1 MNADRKPL
9 LRPVLIIALIVI
21 IIAAAFIFLRVF
33 MPNPPRTGAK
43 TPNPANTLAGTPVP
57 ADGSSAA
64 SGNDY
69 SVQVALAEGQAQ
81 TPTPLVE
88 PVATGEPLTPQEIE
102 AIFARLPGLPASPAD
117 QSEFKYPVQLL
128 PPPRPGK
135 TITEQFPPL
144 ESAPTPEVAASAPLQ
159 VLRFAPQGEIP
170 IAPFV
175 SITFNQPMV
184 PLGTLG
190 DLAAEAVPVRIDP
203 PLTGTWR
210 WLGTKTLTFEYD
222 SKLIDRLPKA
232 TAYTVT
238 IPAGTKSVSGGRLA
252 EAVTWTFSTPAPKLV
267 AMYPQNIPQPLQPLI
282 FAAFDQR
289 IDPAAVL
296 ETTQVFAGNT
306 RFDLALASQSEIE
319 KD

>member
-9 LRPVLIIALIVI
+9 LRPVLLVTLIVI
-21 IIAAAFIFLRVF
+21 ILAAAFMLFRFF
-33 MPNPPRTGAK
+33 MPTHPVTGAG
-43 TPNPANTLAGTPVP
+43 TLRPANTLAGTALPSEGTP
-57 ADGSSAA
+57 AA
-64 SGNDY
+64 SVNDY
-69 SVQVALAEGQAQ
+69 SVHVALAEGQAQ

-88 PVATGEPLTPQEIE
+88 PVAIGEPLTPDEIE
-102 AIFARLPGLPASPAD
+102 AVFNRLPGLPASPAD
-117 QSEFKYPVQLL
+117 QTEFKYPVQLL

-144 ESAPTPEVAASAPLQ
+144 ESAPTPQVASSAPLQ

-190 DLAAEAVPVRIDP
+190 DLAEGSVPVRIDP
-203 PLTGTWR
+203 PLEGTWR

-232 TAYTVT
+232 TAYTRHCPGRDE
-238 IPAGTKSVSGGRLA
+238 IRQRRLA
-252 EAVTWTFSTPAPKLV
+252 GGSGHVDLQHACAQAGGDGPAK
-267 AMYPQNIPQPLQPLI
+267 Y
-282 FAAFDQR
+282 
-289 IDPAAVL
+289 PAAAATAHL
-296 ETTQVFAGNT
+296 RRLRPAH
-306 RFDLALASQSEIE
+306 
-319 KD
+319 